1 MERKQFTFYRSYL
14 DAIRRLPKKEQG
26 NIVLA
31 ICNYALDETIPSAL
45 SPIADT
51 VFTLVKPTLDA
62 SRRKAE
68 AGNCGGKTQA
78 NAKQTASKRE
88 ANAKQSA
95 SKTQANVKQTASEKE
110 KEKEREKEG
119 EIEIEKENECSI
131 YSSSD
136 LRGAPGI
143 PGASPPIISLPL
155 NDGSAFEIFQS
166 DIDMWSNLY
175 PAVDV
180 MQQLR
185 NMAGWIDGN
194 PSKRKT
200 RSGIKRFVNGWLAK
214 EQNKGGD
221 KATNARSGFAY
232 NGDFE
237 EGTSL

>member
-68 AGNCGGKTQA
+68 AGNCGGKTKA
-78 NAKQTASKRE
+78 TAKQT
-88 ANAKQSA
+88 A
-95 SKTQANVKQTASEKE
+95 SKTQANVKQTVSEKE
-110 KEKEREKEG
+110 KEKEKEKEG

-131 YSSSD
+131 SSSSD
-136 LRGAPGI
+136 LRGAPGM

-155 NDGSAFEIFQS
+155 NDGSSFEIFQS
-166 DIDMWSNLY
+166 DIDVWSNLY

-200 RSGIKRFVNGWLAK
+200 RSGIKRFVNSWLAK

-221 KATNARSGFAY
+221 RATNAKSGFAY
-232 NGDFE
+232 NADFE

>member
-68 AGNCGGKTQA
+68 SGNCGGK
-78 NAKQTASKRE
+78 AKAIQ
-88 ANAKQSA
+88 KQSV
-95 SKTQANVKQTASEKE
+95 SKTQANVKQTVSEKE
-110 KEKEREKEG
+110 KEKEKEKEG

-131 YSSSD
+131 SSSSD
-136 LRGAPGI
+136 LRGAPGM
-143 PGASPPIISLPL
+143 PGASPPTISLPL
-155 NDGSAFEIFQS
+155 NDGSSFEIFQS
-166 DIDMWSNLY
+166 DIDVWSNLY

-200 RSGIKRFVNGWLAK
+200 RSGIKRFVNSWLAK

-221 KATNARSGFAY
+221 RATNAKPGFAY
-232 NGDFE
+232 NADFE

>member
-31 ICNYALDETIPSAL
+31 ICNYALDETIPSGL

-68 AGNCGGKTQA
+68 AGNCGGKTKA
-78 NAKQTASKRE
+78 TAKQT
-88 ANAKQSA
+88 A
-95 SKTQANVKQTASEKE
+95 SKTQANVKQTVSEKE

-131 YSSSD
+131 SSSSD
-136 LRGAPGI
+136 LRGAPGM
-143 PGASPPIISLPL
+143 PGASPPTISLPL
-155 NDGSAFEIFQS
+155 NDGSSFEIFQS
-166 DIDMWSNLY
+166 DIDVRSNLY

-200 RSGIKRFVNGWLAK
+200 RSGIKRFVNSWLAK
-214 EQNKGGD
+214 EQNRGGD
-221 KATNARSGFAY
+221 KAANARSGFAY
-232 NGDFE
+232 NTDFE

>member
-68 AGNCGGKTQA
+68 AGNCGGKTKA
-78 NAKQTASKRE
+78 TAKQT
-88 ANAKQSA
+88 A
-95 SKTQANVKQTASEKE
+95 SKTQANVKQTVSEKE

-131 YSSSD
+131 SSSSD

-143 PGASPPIISLPL
+143 PGASPPTISLPL

-166 DIDMWSNLY
+166 DVDRWSNLY

-200 RSGIKRFVNGWLAK
+200 RSGIKRFVNSWLAK

-221 KATNARSGFAY
+221 KAANARSGFAY
-232 NGDFE
+232 CGDFE

>member
-26 NIVLA
+26 NIVIA

-68 AGNCGGKTQA
+68 AGNCGGKTKA
-78 NAKQTASKRE
+78 TAKQT
-88 ANAKQSA
+88 A
-95 SKTQANVKQTASEKE
+95 SKTQANVKQTVSEKE
-110 KEKEREKEG
+110 KEKEREKER

-131 YSSSD
+131 SSSSD

-143 PGASPPIISLPL
+143 PGASPPTISLPL

-166 DIDMWSNLY
+166 DVDRWSNLY
-175 PAVDV
+175 PSVDV

-200 RSGIKRFVNGWLAK
+200 RSGIKRFVNSWLAK

-221 KATNARSGFAY
+221 KAANARSGFAY
-232 NGDFE
+232 CGDFE

>member
-31 ICNYALDETIPSAL
+31 ICNYALDETIPSGL

-68 AGNCGGKTQA
+68 AGKCGGKSEAT
-78 NAKQTASKRE
+78 AKQT
-88 ANAKQSA
+88 A

-110 KEKEREKEG
+110 KEKEKEKEG
-119 EIEIEKENECSI
+119 EIEIEIEKENECSI
-131 YSSSD
+131 SSSSD
-136 LRGAPGI
+136 LRGAPGM
-143 PGASPPIISLPL
+143 PGASPPTISLPL

-166 DIDMWSNLY
+166 DIDVWSNLY

-200 RSGIKRFVNGWLAK
+200 RSGIKRFVNSWLAK

-221 KATNARSGFAY
+221 RATNAKSGFAY

>member
-14 DAIRRLPKKEQG
+14 EAINRLPKKEQG

-31 ICNYALDETIPSAL
+31 ICNYALNETIPESL

-68 AGNCGGKTQA
+68 AGKRGGKSEA
-78 NAKQTASKRE
+78 ESKQSESKRE
-88 ANAKQSA
+88 ANAKQ
-95 SKTQANVKQTASEKE
+95 TAS
-110 KEKEREKEG
+110 EKEREKEKEI

-131 YSSSD
+131 SSSTA

-200 RSGIKRFVNGWLAK
+200 RSGIRRFVNSWLAK

-221 KATNARSGFAY
+221 RATNAKSGFTY
-232 NGDFE
+232 NADFE

>member
-68 AGNCGGKTQA
+68 AGNCGGKTKA
-78 NAKQTASKRE
+78 TAKQT
-88 ANAKQSA
+88 A
-95 SKTQANVKQTASEKE
+95 SKTQANVKQTVS
-110 KEKEREKEG
+110 EKEREKEG

-131 YSSSD
+131 SSSTA

-200 RSGIKRFVNGWLAK
+200 RSGIKRFVNSWLAK
-214 EQNKGGD
+214 EQNKGGER
-221 KATNARSGFAY
+221 ATNAKSGFAY

>member
-68 AGNCGGKTQA
+68 AGNRGGKTQA
-78 NAKQTASKRE
+78 NVKQT
-88 ANAKQSA
+88 A

-131 YSSSD
+131 SSSSD
-136 LRGAPGI
+136 LRGAPGM

-200 RSGIKRFVNGWLAK
+200 RSGIKRFVNSWLAK

-221 KATNARSGFAY
+221 RATNAKSGFVY

>member
-68 AGNCGGKTQA
+68 AGNCGGKTKA
-78 NAKQTASKRE
+78 TAKQT
-88 ANAKQSA
+88 A
-95 SKTQANVKQTASEKE
+95 SKTQANVKQTVSEKE
-110 KEKEREKEG
+110 REKEKEKEG

-131 YSSSD
+131 SSSSD
-136 LRGAPGI
+136 LRGAPGM
-143 PGASPPIISLPL
+143 PGASPPTISLPL

-166 DIDMWSNLY
+166 DVDRWSNLY

-200 RSGIKRFVNGWLAK
+200 RSGIKRFVNSWLAK

-221 KATNARSGFAY
+221 KAANARSGFAY
-232 NGDFE
+232 CGDFE

>member
-31 ICNYALDETIPSAL
+31 ICNYALDETIPSGL

-68 AGNCGGKTQA
+68 AGNCGGKAKAIQKQSVSKPEA
-78 NAKQTASKRE
+78 NCKQT
-88 ANAKQSA
+88 
-95 SKTQANVKQTASEKE
+95 VSEKE

-131 YSSSD
+131 SSSTA

-143 PGASPPIISLPL
+143 PGASPPTISLPL

-200 RSGIKRFVNGWLAK
+200 RSGIKRFVNSWLAK

-221 KATNARSGFAY
+221 RATNAKSGFAY

>member
-68 AGNCGGKTQA
+68 AGNCGGKTKA
-78 NAKQTASKRE
+78 TAKQT
-88 ANAKQSA
+88 A
-95 SKTQANVKQTASEKE
+95 SKTQANVKQTVSEKDREKE
-110 KEKEREKEG
+110 KEKEG

-131 YSSSD
+131 SSSSD
-136 LRGAPGI
+136 LRGAPGM
-143 PGASPPIISLPL
+143 PGASPPTISLPL

-166 DIDMWSNLY
+166 DVDRWSNLY
-175 PAVDV
+175 PSVDV

-200 RSGIKRFVNGWLAK
+200 RSGIKRFVNSWLAK
-214 EQNKGGD
+214 EQNKGGER
-221 KATNARSGFAY
+221 ATNAKSGFAY

>member
-1 MERKQFTFYRSYL
+1 MK
-14 DAIRRLPKKEQG
+14 AIQ
-26 NIVLA
+26 
-31 ICNYALDETIPSAL
+31 
-45 SPIADT
+45 
-51 VFTLVKPTLDA
+51 
-62 SRRKAE
+62 
-68 AGNCGGKTQA
+68 
-78 NAKQTASKRE
+78 
-88 ANAKQSA
+88 KQSV
-95 SKTQANVKQTASEKE
+95 SKTQANVKQTVSEKE
-110 KEKEREKEG
+110 KEKEKEKEG

-131 YSSSD
+131 SSSSD

-143 PGASPPIISLPL
+143 PGASPPTISLPL

-200 RSGIKRFVNGWLAK
+200 RSGIKRFVNSWLAK

-221 KATNARSGFAY
+221 RATNAKSGFAY
-232 NGDFE
+232 NADFE

>member
-31 ICNYALDETIPSAL
+31 ICNYALDETIPSGL

-68 AGNCGGKTQA
+68 AGKCGGKSEAT
-78 NAKQTASKRE
+78 AKQTV
-88 ANAKQSA
+88 
-95 SKTQANVKQTASEKE
+95 SKTQANVKQTVSEKE
-110 KEKEREKEG
+110 KEKEKEKEG

-131 YSSSD
+131 SSSSD

-143 PGASPPIISLPL
+143 PGASPPTISLPL

-200 RSGIKRFVNGWLAK
+200 RSGIKRFVNSWLAK

-221 KATNARSGFAY
+221 RATNAKSGFAY
-232 NGDFE
+232 NADFE

>member
-68 AGNCGGKTQA
+68 AGNCGGKTKA
-78 NAKQTASKRE
+78 TAKQT
-88 ANAKQSA
+88 A
-95 SKTQANVKQTASEKE
+95 SKTQANVKQTVSEKE

-131 YSSSD
+131 SSSSD

-143 PGASPPIISLPL
+143 PGASPPTISLPL
-155 NDGSAFEIFQS
+155 NDGSSFEIFQS
-166 DIDMWSNLY
+166 DIDVWSNLY

-200 RSGIKRFVNGWLAK
+200 RSGIKRFINSWLAK

-221 KATNARSGFAY
+221 RVTNAKSGFAY

>member
-68 AGNCGGKTQA
+68 AGNCGGKTKA
-78 NAKQTASKRE
+78 TAKQT
-88 ANAKQSA
+88 A
-95 SKTQANVKQTASEKE
+95 SKTQANVKQTVSEKE
-110 KEKEREKEG
+110 REKEKEKEG

-131 YSSSD
+131 SSSSD
-136 LRGAPGI
+136 LRGAPGM
-143 PGASPPIISLPL
+143 PGASPPTISLPL
-155 NDGSAFEIFQS
+155 NDGSAFEIFQP

-200 RSGIKRFVNGWLAK
+200 RSGIKRFVNSWLAK
-214 EQNKGGD
+214 EQNKGGER
-221 KATNARSGFAY
+221 ATNAKSGFAY

>member
-1 MERKQFTFYRSYL
+1 M
-14 DAIRRLPKKEQG
+14 
-26 NIVLA
+26 
-31 ICNYALDETIPSAL
+31 
-45 SPIADT
+45 
-51 VFTLVKPTLDA
+51 
-62 SRRKAE
+62 
-68 AGNCGGKTQA
+68 
-78 NAKQTASKRE
+78 
-88 ANAKQSA
+88 
-95 SKTQANVKQTASEKE
+95 KQTASEKE
-110 KEKEREKEG
+110 REKEKEKEG

-131 YSSSD
+131 SFSSE
-136 LRGAPGI
+136 LGVAPET

-166 DIDMWSNLY
+166 DVDLWSNLY

-200 RSGIKRFVNGWLAK
+200 RSGIKRFVNSWLAK

-221 KATNARSGFAY
+221 RANNAKSGFAY

>member
-68 AGNCGGKTQA
+68 AGNCGGKTKA
-78 NAKQTASKRE
+78 TAKQT
-88 ANAKQSA
+88 A
-95 SKTQANVKQTASEKE
+95 SKTQANVKQTVSEKE
-110 KEKEREKEG
+110 REKEKEKEG

-131 YSSSD
+131 SSSSD
-136 LRGAPGI
+136 LRGAPGM
-143 PGASPPIISLPL
+143 PGASPPTISLPL

-166 DIDMWSNLY
+166 DVDVWSNLY

-200 RSGIKRFVNGWLAK
+200 RSGIKRFVNSWLAK
-214 EQNKGGD
+214 EQNRGGD
-221 KATNARSGFAY
+221 KAANARSGFAY
-232 NGDFE
+232 NTDFE

>member
-68 AGNCGGKTQA
+68 AGNCGGKTKA
-78 NAKQTASKRE
+78 TAKQT
-88 ANAKQSA
+88 A
-95 SKTQANVKQTASEKE
+95 SKTQANVKQTVS
-110 KEKEREKEG
+110 EKEREKEKEG
-119 EIEIEKENECSI
+119 EIEIEIEKENECSI
-131 YSSSD
+131 SSSSD
-136 LRGAPGI
+136 LRGAPGM
-143 PGASPPIISLPL
+143 PGASPPTISLPL

-166 DIDMWSNLY
+166 DVDRWSNLY

-200 RSGIKRFVNGWLAK
+200 RSGIKRFVNSWLAK

-221 KATNARSGFAY
+221 KAANARSGFAY
-232 NGDFE
+232 CGDFE

>member
-68 AGNCGGKTQA
+68 AGNCGGKTKAIQ
-78 NAKQTASKRE
+78 
-88 ANAKQSA
+88 KQSV
-95 SKTQANVKQTASEKE
+95 SKTQANVKQTVSEKE
-110 KEKEREKEG
+110 KEKEKEKEG

-131 YSSSD
+131 SSSSD
-136 LRGAPGI
+136 LRGAPGM
-143 PGASPPIISLPL
+143 PGASPPTISLPL

-166 DIDMWSNLY
+166 DIDVWSNLY

-200 RSGIKRFVNGWLAK
+200 RSGIKRFVNSWLAK

-221 KATNARSGFAY
+221 RATNARSGFAY
-232 NGDFE
+232 NADFE

>member
-68 AGNCGGKTQA
+68 AGNCGGKTKA
-78 NAKQTASKRE
+78 TAKQT
-88 ANAKQSA
+88 A
-95 SKTQANVKQTASEKE
+95 SKTQANVKQTVSEKE
-110 KEKEREKEG
+110 REKEKEKEG

-131 YSSSD
+131 SSSSD

-143 PGASPPIISLPL
+143 PGASPPTISLPL
-155 NDGSAFEIFQS
+155 NDGSAFEIFQP

-200 RSGIKRFVNGWLAK
+200 RSGIKRFVNSWLAK
-214 EQNKGGD
+214 EQNNGGD
-221 KATNARSGFAY
+221 KAANARSGFAY
-232 NGDFE
+232 NTDFE

>member
-68 AGNCGGKTQA
+68 AGKCGGKSEA
-78 NAKQTASKRE
+78 NAKQT
-88 ANAKQSA
+88 A

-131 YSSSD
+131 SSSSD

-200 RSGIKRFVNGWLAK
+200 RSGIKRFVNSWLAK
-214 EQNKGGD
+214 EQNKGGGR
-221 KATNARSGFAY
+221 ATNTKSGFVY
-232 NGDFE
+232 NGDYE

>member
-26 NIVLA
+26 NIVIA

-68 AGNCGGKTQA
+68 AGNCGGKTKA
-78 NAKQTASKRE
+78 TAKQT
-88 ANAKQSA
+88 A

-131 YSSSD
+131 SSSSD
-136 LRGAPGI
+136 LRGAPGM
-143 PGASPPIISLPL
+143 PGASPPTISLPL
-155 NDGSAFEIFQS
+155 NDGSAFEIFQP

-200 RSGIKRFVNGWLAK
+200 RSGIKRFVNSWLAK

-221 KATNARSGFAY
+221 KAANARSGFAY
-232 NGDFE
+232 CGDFE

>member
-68 AGNCGGKTQA
+68 AGNCGGKTKA
-78 NAKQTASKRE
+78 TAKQT
-88 ANAKQSA
+88 A

-110 KEKEREKEG
+110 KEKEKEKEG

-131 YSSSD
+131 SSSSD
-136 LRGAPGI
+136 LRGAPGM
-143 PGASPPIISLPL
+143 PGASPPTISLPL

-200 RSGIKRFVNGWLAK
+200 RSGIKRFVNSWLAK

-221 KATNARSGFAY
+221 RATNAKSGFAY
-232 NGDFE
+232 NTDFE

>member
-31 ICNYALDETIPSAL
+31 ICNYALDETIPSGL

-68 AGNCGGKTQA
+68 AGNCGGKTKA
-78 NAKQTASKRE
+78 TAKQT
-88 ANAKQSA
+88 A
-95 SKTQANVKQTASEKE
+95 SKTQANVKQTVSEKE

-131 YSSSD
+131 SSSSD

-143 PGASPPIISLPL
+143 PGASPPTISLPL

-200 RSGIKRFVNGWLAK
+200 RSGIKRFVNSWLAK
-214 EQNKGGD
+214 EQNRGGD
-221 KATNARSGFAY
+221 KAANARSGGFVY

>member
-68 AGNCGGKTQA
+68 AGNCGGKTKA
-78 NAKQTASKRE
+78 TAKQT
-88 ANAKQSA
+88 A
-95 SKTQANVKQTASEKE
+95 SKTQANVKQTVSEKE

-131 YSSSD
+131 SSSSD

-143 PGASPPIISLPL
+143 PGASPPTISLPL

-200 RSGIKRFVNGWLAK
+200 RSGIKRFVNSWLAK

-221 KATNARSGFAY
+221 KAANAKSGGFAY
-232 NGDFE
+232 NTDFE

>member
-68 AGNCGGKTQA
+68 AGNCGGKTKA
-78 NAKQTASKRE
+78 TAKQT
-88 ANAKQSA
+88 A
-95 SKTQANVKQTASEKE
+95 SKTQANVKQTVSEKE
-110 KEKEREKEG
+110 KEKEKEKEG

-131 YSSSD
+131 SSSSD
-136 LRGAPGI
+136 LRGAPGM
-143 PGASPPIISLPL
+143 PGASPPTISLPL

-200 RSGIKRFVNGWLAK
+200 RSGIKRFVNSWLAK
-214 EQNKGGD
+214 EQNKGGER
-221 KATNARSGFAY
+221 ATNAKSGFAY

-237 EGTSL
+237 DGTSL

>member
-68 AGNCGGKTQA
+68 AGNCGGKTKA
-78 NAKQTASKRE
+78 TAKQT
-88 ANAKQSA
+88 A

-131 YSSSD
+131 SSSSD
-136 LRGAPGI
+136 LRGAPGM
-143 PGASPPIISLPL
+143 PGASPPTISLPL

-200 RSGIKRFVNGWLAK
+200 RSGIKRFVNSWLAK
-214 EQNKGGD
+214 EQNKGGER
-221 KATNARSGFAY
+221 ATNAKSGFAY

>member
-68 AGNCGGKTQA
+68 AGNCGGKTKA
-78 NAKQTASKRE
+78 TAKQT
-88 ANAKQSA
+88 A
-95 SKTQANVKQTASEKE
+95 SKTQANVKQTVSEKE

-131 YSSSD
+131 SSSSD

-143 PGASPPIISLPL
+143 PGASPPTISLPL

-166 DIDMWSNLY
+166 DVDRWSNLY

-200 RSGIKRFVNGWLAK
+200 RSGIKRFVNSWLAK
-214 EQNKGGD
+214 EQNKGGER
-221 KATNARSGFAY
+221 ATNAKSGFAY

>member
-68 AGNCGGKTQA
+68 AGNCGGKMKAIQ
-78 NAKQTASKRE
+78 
-88 ANAKQSA
+88 KQSV
-95 SKTQANVKQTASEKE
+95 SKTQANVKQTVSEKE
-110 KEKEREKEG
+110 KEKEKEKEG

-131 YSSSD
+131 SSSSD
-136 LRGAPGI
+136 LRVAPGI
-143 PGASPPIISLPL
+143 PGASPPTISLPL

-200 RSGIKRFVNGWLAK
+200 RSGIKRFVNSWLAK

-221 KATNARSGFAY
+221 RATNAKSGFAY
-232 NGDFE
+232 NADFE

>member
-68 AGNCGGKTQA
+68 AGNCGGKTKA
-78 NAKQTASKRE
+78 TAKQTASK
-88 ANAKQSA
+88 A
-95 SKTQANVKQTASEKE
+95 QANVKQTVSEKE

-131 YSSSD
+131 SSSSD
-136 LRGAPGI
+136 LRGAPGM

-200 RSGIKRFVNGWLAK
+200 RSGIKRFVNSWLAK
-214 EQNKGGD
+214 EQNRGGD
-221 KATNARSGFAY
+221 KAANARSGFAY
-232 NGDFE
+232 NNDFE

>member
-68 AGNCGGKTQA
+68 AGNCGGKTKA
-78 NAKQTASKRE
+78 TAKQTV
-88 ANAKQSA
+88 
-95 SKTQANVKQTASEKE
+95 SKTQANVKQTVSEKE
-110 KEKEREKEG
+110 REKEKEKEG

-131 YSSSD
+131 SSSSD
-136 LRGAPGI
+136 LRGAPGM
-143 PGASPPIISLPL
+143 PGASPPTISLPL

-166 DIDMWSNLY
+166 DVDRWSNLY
-175 PAVDV
+175 PSVDV

-200 RSGIKRFVNGWLAK
+200 RSGIKRFVNSWLAK

-221 KATNARSGFAY
+221 KAANARPGFAY
-232 NGDFE
+232 CGDFE

>member
-68 AGNCGGKTQA
+68 VGSCGGKTSSKAQA
-78 NAKQTASKRE
+78 NDKQSVSKTEANRKQT
-88 ANAKQSA
+88 
-95 SKTQANVKQTASEKE
+95 VSEKE

-143 PGASPPIISLPL
+143 PGASPPTISLPL

-200 RSGIKRFVNGWLAK
+200 RSGIKRFVNSWLAK

-221 KATNARSGFAY
+221 RATNAKSGFAY
-232 NGDFE
+232 NAEFE

>member
-31 ICNYALDETIPSAL
+31 ICNYALDETISSAL

-68 AGNCGGKTQA
+68 AGNCGGKTKA
-78 NAKQTASKRE
+78 TAKQ
-88 ANAKQSA
+88 NA

-131 YSSSD
+131 SSSSD

-143 PGASPPIISLPL
+143 PGASPPTISLPL

-232 NGDFE
+232 NTDFE

>member
-68 AGNCGGKTQA
+68 AGNCGGKTKA
-78 NAKQTASKRE
+78 TAKQT
-88 ANAKQSA
+88 A
-95 SKTQANVKQTASEKE
+95 SKTQANVKQTVSEKE
-110 KEKEREKEG
+110 REKEKEKEG

-131 YSSSD
+131 SSSSD
-136 LRGAPGI
+136 LRGAPGM
-143 PGASPPIISLPL
+143 PGASPPTISLPL
-155 NDGSAFEIFQS
+155 NDGSAFEIFQP

-200 RSGIKRFVNGWLAK
+200 RSGIKRFVNSWLAK

-221 KATNARSGFAY
+221 KAANARSGFAY
-232 NGDFE
+232 CGDFE